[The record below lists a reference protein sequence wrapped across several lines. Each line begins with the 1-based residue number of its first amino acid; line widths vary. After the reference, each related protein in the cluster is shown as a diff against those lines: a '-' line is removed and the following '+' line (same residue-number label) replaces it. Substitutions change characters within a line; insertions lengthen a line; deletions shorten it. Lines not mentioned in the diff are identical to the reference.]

1 MLNKK
6 LKRRLNIAFR
16 IIIIL
21 IICSIIVYLFPKAG
35 SFQYEFQ
42 KGSPWRYET
51 LNAPFDFPIYKT
63 DAEIDAER
71 EKITKEQT
79 PIFNLNTEIKEKQTA
94 KFATA
99 TEKYRNTATAAA
111 IDLIRNKLASIYTD
125 GIIQLPEQLDPS
137 TLKTI
142 KIVHNNLGHDI
153 EFQNVYTLKKA
164 YSALSQYIDAIPLP
178 ASVKEHIL
186 SLNINN
192 FIQPNLEFDV
202 SKTNLQLVNQL
213 KNISLTQGMVRNGE
227 TIITKREL
235 VTPEKVKLLNSLKVE
250 YRHNAGSYASH
261 LRIIGGQIILTLTAL
276 TIFSVFFYYSKKRI
290 FYSNKEFIFLY
301 GAFLATVALGCI
313 GYYQNINMLALPV
326 LFFIII
332 VNILVGS
339 RSALYLLLGS
349 SLLIS
354 YFAPNSYMYL
364 FMQVTA
370 GIVAIFSLSQLQRRG
385 QLFLSIF
392 LIFLTYISVY
402 ISFILIQEGE
412 ISLSHVFGLLW
423 LLINCL
429 LLSLTYP
436 VIYIF
441 ERIFG
446 YISEITLMEL
456 SNPNHP
462 ALRALTKKA
471 PGTFQHSL
479 MVANLAE
486 EAIYRIGGN
495 PLLTR
500 TGALYHD
507 IGKSYDPIF
516 FIENQTGGINPHDQC
531 EFDESARHIIDH
543 VTKGVELAKK
553 YNLPEAIINFIRTH
567 HGKSKVKYFY
577 HSFRNKYPERPV
589 DESAF
594 TYAGPDPVSKECAV
608 VMMADA
614 VEAVSRTQRDKT
626 EENITKLVND
636 IIDGQVQD
644 GRYLNAEITFKDI
657 ASVKRVFIE
666 MLTNI
671 YHSRIAYPK
680 LEKPEQKDNTG
691 NTIPEDDTDNKPQK
705 A

>member
-1 MLNKK
+1 MLNKH
-6 LKRRLNIAFR
+6 LKRRLNITFR
-16 IIIIL
+16 IIVIL
-21 IICSIIVYLFPKAG
+21 IICGTIVYVFPKAG

-63 DAEIDAER
+63 DAELAAER
-71 EKITKEQT
+71 EKVTREQT
-79 PIFNLNTEIKEKQTA
+79 PIFNLKTEVKEKQTT
-94 KFATA
+94 KFARA
-99 TEKYRNTATAAA
+99 TEKYRNAYTAAA
-111 IDLIRNKLASIYTD
+111 IDQIRNKLAGLYNK
-125 GIIQLPEQLDPS
+125 GILLMPEELEPS
-137 TLKTI
+137 NIKTI
-142 KIVHNNLGHDI
+142 KIVHNNIGKDVD
-153 EFQNVYTLKKA
+153 FSNVSTLKKA
-164 YSALSQYIDAIPLP
+164 YSTLTQFIDNVNLP

-186 SLNINN
+186 SLNISN
-192 FIQPNLEFDV
+192 FIQPNLEFDA
-202 SKTNLQLVNQL
+202 SKTHLQLLNQL
-213 KNISLTQGMVRNGE
+213 KNISLTQGLVRDGE
-227 TIITKREL
+227 IIISKREL
-235 VTPEKVKLLNSLKVE
+235 VTPEKVKLLNSLKLE

-261 LRIIGGQIILTLTAL
+261 LKIIGGQIILTLTAL
-276 TIFSVFFYYSKKRI
+276 IIFSLFFYYSKKRI
-290 FYSNKEFIFLY
+290 FYNNKEFIFLY
-301 GAFLATVALGCI
+301 GSFLATVMLGSL

-326 LFFIII
+326 LFFIIV

-354 YFAPNSYMYL
+354 YFAPNSYTYL
-364 FMQVTA
+364 FMQVAA
-370 GIVAIFSLSQLQRRG
+370 GIVSVFSLSQLQRRG

-392 LIFLTYISVY
+392 LTFLTYTAVY
-402 ISFILIQEGE
+402 ISFILVQEGE
-412 ISLSHVFGLLW
+412 ISLSHVFGVLW

-446 YISEITLMEL
+446 FTSEITLMEL

-462 ALRALTKKA
+462 ALRTLTKKA

-507 IGKSYDPIF
+507 IGKSYNPIF
-516 FIENQTGGINPHDQC
+516 FIENQSGGINPHDQC
-531 EFDESARHIIDH
+531 DFDESARHIIDH
-543 VTKGVELAKK
+543 VTRGVELAKK

-577 HSFRNKYPERPV
+577 NSFRNKYPDRPV
-589 DESAF
+589 DEAAF
-594 TYAGPDPVSKECAV
+594 TYSGPDPVSKECAV

-614 VEAVSRTQRDKT
+614 VEAASRTLQDKT
-626 EENITKLVND
+626 EENITALVNN
-636 IIDGQVQD
+636 IIDSQLQD
-644 GRYLNAEITFKDI
+644 GRFMNAEITYRDI
-657 ASVKRVFIE
+657 DSVKRVFIE

-680 LEKPEQKDNTG
+680 LQQTEQPTPSGSHTPEEHQPGTAKT
-691 NTIPEDDTDNKPQK
+691 
-705 A
+705 

>member
-1 MLNKK
+1 MLDKY
-6 LKRRLNIAFR
+6 LKRRPHIIFR
-16 IIIIL
+16 VIIIL
-21 IICSIIVYLFPKAG
+21 VICGTIVYLFPKAG

-63 DAEIDAER
+63 DAELAAER
-71 EKITKEQT
+71 VKITREQT
-79 PIFNLNTEIKEKQTA
+79 PIFNLKTEVKEKQLT
-94 KFATA
+94 KFARA
-99 TEKYRNTATAAA
+99 TEKYRNVYTAVA
-111 IDLIRNKLASIYTD
+111 IDQIQDKLEALYNK
-125 GIIQLPEQLDPS
+125 GILLLPDDLDS
-137 TLKTI
+137 LNIKTI
-142 KIVHNNLGHDI
+142 KIIHKNIGTDVDFSKVYNLK
-153 EFQNVYTLKKA
+153 QA
-164 YSALSQYIDAIPLP
+164 YSTMTQFIDNISLP

-186 SLNINN
+186 SLNISN
-192 FIQPNLEFDV
+192 FIQPNLEFDA
-202 SKTNLQLVNQL
+202 SKTHLQLLNQL
-213 KNISLTQGMVRNGE
+213 KNISPTQGLVRDGE
-227 TIITKREL
+227 IIITKREL
-235 VTPEKVKLLNSLKVE
+235 VTPEKVKLLNSLKLE
-250 YRHNAGSYASH
+250 YLHNAGSYASH
-261 LRIIGGQIILTLTAL
+261 LRIIAGQIILTLTAL
-276 TIFSVFFYYSKKRI
+276 VIFSLFFYYSKKRI
-290 FYSNKEFIFLY
+290 FYNNKEFIFLY
-301 GAFLATVALGCI
+301 GSFLATVMLGCV

-364 FMQVTA
+364 FMQLAA
-370 GIVAIFSLSQLQRRG
+370 GIVSVFSLSQLQRRD
-385 QLFLSIF
+385 QLFLSI
-392 LIFLTYISVY
+392 LLTFLTYAAVY
-402 ISFILIQEGE
+402 ISFILVQEGE

-423 LLINCL
+423 LVVNCL

-446 YISEITLMEL
+446 FTSEITLMEL

-462 ALRALTKKA
+462 ALRTLTKKA

-486 EAIYRIGGN
+486 EAIYRIGGS

-500 TGALYHD
+500 TGALFHD
-507 IGKSYDPIF
+507 IGKSYEPIF
-516 FIENQTGGINPHDQC
+516 FIENQSGGINPHDQC
-531 EFDESARHIIDH
+531 DFDESARHIIEH
-543 VTKGVELAKK
+543 VTRGVELAKK
-553 YNLPEAIINFIRTH
+553 YNLPETIINFIRTH

-577 HSFRNKYPERPV
+577 NSFRNKYPNRPV
-589 DESAF
+589 DEEAF
-594 TYAGPDPVSKECAV
+594 TYGGPDPTSRECAV

-614 VEAVSRTQRDKT
+614 VEAASRTLQDKT
-626 EENITKLVND
+626 EENITALVNN
-636 IIDGQVQD
+636 IIDSQLQD
-644 GRYLNAEITFKDI
+644 GRFMYAEITYKDI
-657 ASVKRVFIE
+657 DVVKRVFIE

-680 LEKPEQKDNTG
+680 LEQTEEPEVSGDPA
-691 NTIPEDDTDNKPQK
+691 PEEHQPEAEK

>member
-1 MLNKK
+1 MLNKH
-6 LKRRLNIAFR
+6 LKRRLNITFR
-16 IIIIL
+16 IIVIL
-21 IICSIIVYLFPKAG
+21 VICGTIVHLFPKAG

-51 LNAPFDFPIYKT
+51 LKARFDFPIYKT
-63 DAEIDAER
+63 ETELAAER
-71 EKITKEQT
+71 EKITEEQT
-79 PIFNLNTEIKEKQTA
+79 PIFNLKTEVKEKQTT
-94 KFATA
+94 KFTRA
-99 TEKYRNTATAAA
+99 TEKYRNAYTAAA
-111 IDLIRNKLASIYTD
+111 IDQIRNRLAALYNK
-125 GIIQLPEQLDPS
+125 GILQVPEELDPS
-137 TLKTI
+137 NIKTI
-142 KIVHNNLGHDI
+142 KIVNHNMGKDVD
-153 EFQNVYTLKKA
+153 FTNVSTLKKA
-164 YSALSQYIDAIPLP
+164 YSAMTQFIDNSNLP

-186 SLNINN
+186 SLNISN
-192 FIQPNLEFDV
+192 FIHPNLEFDA
-202 SKTNLQLVNQL
+202 SKTHVQLLNQL
-213 KNISLTQGMVRNGE
+213 KNISLTHGLVRNGE
-227 TIITKREL
+227 IIITKREL
-235 VTPEKVKLLNSLKVE
+235 VTPEKVKLLNSLKLE

-276 TIFSVFFYYSKKRI
+276 IIFSLYFYYSKKRI
-290 FYSNKEFIFLY
+290 FYNNKEFIFLY
-301 GAFLATVALGCI
+301 GTFLATVMLGSI
-313 GYYQNINMLALPV
+313 GYYQSINMLALPV
-326 LFFIII
+326 LFFVII

-364 FMQVTA
+364 FMQLAA
-370 GIVAIFSLSQLQRRG
+370 GIVSVFSLSQLQRRG

-392 LIFLTYISVY
+392 LTFLTYTAVY
-402 ISFILIQEGE
+402 ISFILVQEGE
-412 ISLSHVFGLLW
+412 ISLSHVFGVLW
-423 LLINCL
+423 LLINSL
-429 LLSLTYP
+429 VLSLTYP

-446 YISEITLMEL
+446 FTSEITLMEL

-462 ALRALTKKA
+462 ALRTLTKKA

-507 IGKSYDPIF
+507 IGKSYDPVF
-516 FIENQTGGINPHDQC
+516 FIENQSGGINPHDQC
-531 EFDESARHIIDH
+531 DFDESARRIINH
-543 VTKGVELAKK
+543 VTQGVELAKK

-577 HSFRNKYPERPV
+577 NSFRNKYPDRPV
-589 DESAF
+589 DEAAF
-594 TYAGPDPVSKECAV
+594 TYSGPDPISKECAV

-614 VEAVSRTQRDKT
+614 VEAASRTLQDKT
-626 EENITKLVND
+626 EENITALVNN
-636 IIDGQVQD
+636 IIDGQLQD
-644 GRYLNAEITFKDI
+644 GRFMNAEITFKDI
-657 ASVKRVFIE
+657 DGVKRVFIE

-671 YHSRIAYPK
+671 YHSRISYPK
-680 LEKPEQKDNTG
+680 LKQTEQPDASDNASPEG
-691 NTIPEDDTDNKPQK
+691 NHPESPK